1 MIGNN
6 ALIVVALTAVSG
18 VLGASSAMGSDHRP
32 RERGFVMPCS
42 LDGVNPT
49 YHPDI
54 FGNPAVARSY
64 GFVRSP
70 GGTWQVVPNCRR

>member
-6 ALIVVALTAVSG
+6 ALIVVALTAASG
-18 VLGASSAMGSDHRP
+18 VLSAPAMGSDHHP

-42 LDGVNPT
+42 LDGVNPA

>member
-1 MIGNN
+1 MIANK
-6 ALIVVALTAVSG
+6 ALVAVAMISA
-18 VLGASSAMGSDHRP
+18 LGATSATASDHRP

-54 FGNPAVARSY
+54 FGSAAAARSY
-64 GFVRSP
+64 GFVRS
-70 GGTWQVVPNCRR
+70 GDGAWHVMPNCRRW